1 MKRLILI
8 TMIVLFAA
16 ESHAELVTKPIE
28 YTHDD
33 TVLEGYL
40 TYDDALE
47 GKRPGVLV
55 VHEWWGLNDYTKKRA
70 EQLAGMGY
78 VAFAV
83 DMYGKG
89 HVTKDPKEAMQWA
102 GHIRTNQL
110 MRSRAK
116 VGLDVLLGQELVDPN
131 RVAAIGFCFG
141 GTTVLELAY
150 SGLDVSGVVS
160 FHGGLTAPKPEDKG
174 NINAKFLVL
183 HGAEDPN
190 VKPEAIAAFQEAMG
204 EIGADWH
211 MVYYGGAVHSF
222 SNPEAGNDKS
232 RGAAYDEKAAR
243 RSWKHMQ
250 NFFEEIFAE

>member
-1 MKRLILI
+1 MKRFLLIMLV
-8 TMIVLFAA
+8 VLFAA
-16 ESHAELVTKPIE
+16 EVHAEIVMNPVE
-28 YTHDD
+28 YTHGE

-40 TYDDALE
+40 AYDDAIE

-55 VHEWWGLNDYTKKRA
+55 VHEWWGLNEYTKMRT

-78 VAFAV
+78 IAFAV

-89 HVTKDPKEAMQWA
+89 KATKDPKQAMEWA

-110 MRSRAK
+110 MRDRAK
-116 VGLDVLLGQELVDPN
+116 VGLDVLLANDMVDPK

-141 GTTVLELAY
+141 GTTVLELSY
-150 SGLDVSGVVS
+150 TGMDVVGVVS
-160 FHGGLTAPKPEDKG
+160 FHGGLTAPKPEDTIK
-174 NINAKFLVL
+174 AKVLVL

-190 VKPEAIAAFQEAMG
+190 IKSEDIAAFQEAMR
-204 EIGADWH
+204 EAGADWQ

-232 RGAAYDEKAAR
+232 RGAAYDEKAAM

-250 NFFEEIFAE
+250 VFFEEIFRE